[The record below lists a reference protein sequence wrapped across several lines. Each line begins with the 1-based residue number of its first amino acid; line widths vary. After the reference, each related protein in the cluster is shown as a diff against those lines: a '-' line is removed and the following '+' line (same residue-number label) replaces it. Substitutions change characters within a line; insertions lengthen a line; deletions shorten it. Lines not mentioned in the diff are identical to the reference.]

1 VDGRDRHVLLIS
13 CLGEQTGG
21 GLFEYDGERLERLDT
36 LSTTGLAL
44 SGRRLGRLLWSSGES
59 GSVGELLLYDE
70 AGVERYLRIDALRE
84 PHDLVWDGDTFV
96 AVSTLSNSV
105 LWISAG
111 GDIVRTWQVEGNG
124 DSWHLNSLSIGE
136 GKLVA
141 SAFGRF
147 SRHRE
152 WSNGNAAGAGVV
164 FDLESGEDLVR
175 GLDCPHDPRLIDG
188 LWLVCNSGRKE
199 LLAVDAADGR
209 IVRRVELQGWTRG
222 LEVGE
227 DVLYVGE
234 SANRAEPSPEQLA
247 SLVLI
252 DRRTW
257 HVVDRVPLPCQE
269 VFDVIRVPKAFA
281 EAVRR
286 GFRTNP
292 LRTAEQ
298 DQHHLFNEAGVRPA
312 RLWAVGE
319 PVPPAACRV
328 RIGAEVA
335 DELEPDTLQESACSV
350 ANHGDAILVS
360 APPNPVHISYRWV
373 DYDDPGAVIEGIR
386 TPLPQA
392 LPPGDERVCRL
403 SLHTPE
409 APGRYRLVVTLVQEH
424 VAWFDHLDAS
434 NAWWGEVRIARAEAE

>member
-1 VDGRDRHVLLIS
+1 M
-13 CLGEQTGG
+13 
-21 GLFEYDGERLERLDT
+21 
-36 LSTTGLAL
+36 
-44 SGRRLGRLLWSSGES
+44 
-59 GSVGELLLYDE
+59 
-70 AGVERYLRIDALRE
+70 RE

-111 GDIVRTWQVEGNG
+111 GDIVRTLQVEGDG

-147 SRHRE
+147 SRHRG
-152 WSNGNAAGAGVV
+152 WSNGNAAGAGIV

-175 GLDCPHDPRLIDG
+175 GLDCPHDPRLVDG

-199 LLAVDAADGR
+199 LLAADAADGR
-209 IVRRVELQGWTRG
+209 IVRRLELEGWTRG
-222 LEVGE
+222 LEVGD

-234 SANRAEPSPEQLA
+234 SANRAEPSAEQLA

-257 HVVDRVPLPCQE
+257 DVVDRVPLPCQE
-269 VFDVIRVPKAFA
+269 VFDVIRVPQPIA

-312 RLWAVGE
+312 RLWATGDALAPE
-319 PVPPAACRV
+319 DCRV
-328 RIGAEVA
+328 ALSATVPQELTAGSWHEVTCRIENLGPAF
-335 DELEPDTLQESACSV
+335 
-350 ANHGDAILVS
+350 LVS
-360 APPNPVHISYRWV
+360 APPHPVHISYRWV
-373 DYDDPGAVIEGIR
+373 AGGIAEEGER
-386 TPLPQA
+386 TRLPWSIA
-392 LPPGDERVCRL
+392 PSASAECYLGLRAPA
-403 SLHTPE
+403 TP
-409 APGRYRLVVTLVQEH
+409 ATTSSG
-424 VAWFDHLDAS
+424 
-434 NAWWGEVRIARAEAE
+434 

>member
-44 SGRRLGRLLWSSGES
+44 GGRRLARLLWSSGES

-70 AGVERYLRIDALRE
+70 VGVERYLRLDALRE
-84 PHDLVWDGDTFV
+84 PHDLVWDGETFA

-111 GDIVRTWQVEGNG
+111 GDVVRTWQGEGDG
-124 DSWHLNSLSIGE
+124 DSWHLNSLSIVE

-152 WSNGNAAGAGVV
+152 WSNGSAAGAGIV
-164 FDLESGEDLVR
+164 FDLESGEDLVH
-175 GLDCPHDPRLIDG
+175 GLDCPHDPRLVDG
-188 LWLVCNSGRKE
+188 LWHVCNSGRKE
-199 LLAVDAADGR
+199 LLAVDPSDGR
-209 IVRRVELQGWTRG
+209 VVRRLELEGWTRG
-222 LEVGE
+222 LEVGD

-234 SANRAEPSPEQLA
+234 SANRAEPSPEHLA
-247 SLVLI
+247 SVVLV

-257 HVVDRVPLPCQE
+257 GVVGRVPLPCQE
-269 VFDVIRVPKAFA
+269 VFDVIRVPQPLA

-298 DQHHLFNEAGVRPA
+298 DQHYLFNEVGVQPS
-312 RLWAVGE
+312 RLWAVGV
-319 PVPPAACRV
+319 PLPPAACR
-328 RIGAEVA
+328 IGIRAEVTA
-335 DELEPDTLQESACSV
+335 ELEPDTLQEAACTV

-373 DYDDPGAVIEGIR
+373 NPEDPDAEIEGLR
-386 TPLPQA
+386 TPLPET
-392 LPPGDERVCRL
+392 LPPGDERVYRF
-403 SLHTPE
+403 SLRTPE
-409 APGRYRLVVTLVQEH
+409 TPGRYHLLVTLVQEQ
-424 VAWFDHLDAS
+424 VAWFDHLDAA
-434 NAWWGEVRIARAEAE
+434 NAWRKDVRITRAAAQ